1 MSIEENKTI
10 ARRFIEEV
18 WNKGNVSFLN
28 EILTSDCVSH
38 FTPSLKA
45 VFRGPEEYKQ
55 AVSIFRTAFPDL
67 HFAIE
72 DLIAEGD
79 KVACYWIASGTSK
92 GQYMN
97 YAPTGKQMKQ
107 PGVTIFGLANGK
119 IVSHIAIWDEINGLR
134 QTGIMPEA

>member
-1 MSIEENKTI
+1 MSIAENKII
-10 ARRFIEEV
+10 ASRFLEEV

-45 VFRGPEEYKQ
+45 VFRGPDEYKQ
-55 AVSIFRTAFPDL
+55 AVGIFRTAFPDL
-67 HFAIE
+67 HFEIK

-79 KVACYWIASGTSK
+79 KVACYWIATGTNK

-97 YAPTGKQMKQ
+97 YAATGKKMEN
-107 PGVTIFGLANGK
+107 PGVTIFGIVNGK
-119 IVSHIAIWDEINGLR
+119 IISHMAIWDEIYGLR
-134 QTGIMPEA
+134 QVGNMP